1 MGHHVYNDNYN
12 KYNFGNV
19 LQGASLP
26 MTLTYVVKIMI
37 PSNLQVLVPYH
48 SLTEEV

>member
-19 LQGASLP
+19 LQGLP
-26 MTLTYVVKIMI
+26 PNDLDFDICC
-37 PSNLQVLVPYH
+37 
-48 SLTEEV
+48 